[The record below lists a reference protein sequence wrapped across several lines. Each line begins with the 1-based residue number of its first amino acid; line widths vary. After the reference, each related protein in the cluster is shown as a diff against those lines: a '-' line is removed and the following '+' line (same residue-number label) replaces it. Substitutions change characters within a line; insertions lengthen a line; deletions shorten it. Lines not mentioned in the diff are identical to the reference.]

1 MQKRHDTKKIA
12 LCGVFGALALLI
24 LLTGNVFSLAVYV
37 CPALA
42 GMLILP
48 VADEVGARAGLL
60 FYAGLSL
67 LSLFILP
74 DREPAIL
81 FIAFLGYYP
90 LLKFVLERIRL
101 RPLRLLCKLVLFN
114 STVLGA
120 YWLMLHLFGFETL
133 AQDMAELTGP
143 LLWGT
148 LILANVT
155 FLLYDLAVG
164 RLHAVYLKVLLPRIR
179 KGRR

>member
-1 MQKRHDTKKIA
+1 MQKRHDAKKIA
-12 LCGVFGALALLI
+12 LCGIFGALALLVM
-24 LLTGNVFSLAVYV
+24 LTGNVFSLAVYV
-37 CPALA
+37 SPALA

-48 VADEVGARAGLL
+48 VADEAGPRAGLL
-60 FYAGLSL
+60 FYAGLAL

-74 DREPAIL
+74 DREPAVL

-90 LLKFVLERIRL
+90 LLKFTLEKLKL
-101 RPLRLLCKLVLFN
+101 RPLRLLLKLTLFN
-114 STVLGA
+114 AAILGA

-148 LILANVT
+148 LALANVT
-155 FLLYDLAVG
+155 FLLYDLAVA
-164 RLHAVYLKVLLPRIR
+164 RLHTIYLQVLLPRIR